1 MLNWSNKEREMLT
14 KVIRASSQLQ
24 KVEEVEP
31 LVIKNANEAEAVEAV
46 LTSTPKE
53 DELSK
58 TK

>member
-1 MLNWSNKEREMLT
+1 MLT

-31 LVIKNANEAEAVEAV
+31 LVIKNANEAVEAV

>member
-1 MLNWSNKEREMLT
+1 MLT

>member
-1 MLNWSNKEREMLT
+1 MLT

-24 KVEEVEP
+24 KVEEIKP
-31 LVIKNANEAEAVEAV
+31 LIENTKEAVETV
-46 LTSTPKE
+46 LISTPKE